1 MLKQP
6 KSYTKLI
13 KLDKLLFLFTAL
25 LIWQCASIKAPPGG
39 PVDVTPPEILSV
51 DPQSGT
57 TNLDIRKIR
66 IEFSEYMDENSSGV
80 ETHSITCQE
89 QRLLNYDEAHNV
101 AQEPTVRQDTRFSAA
116 INVSWTSESSASSFE
131 VCASFASTSLHSRL
145 KSFVVLH
152 GSFMRARQ
160 E

>member
-1 MLKQP
+1 ML
-6 KSYTKLI
+6 TI
-13 KLDKLLFLFTAL
+13 DECDKCIQMLWKAVDFSFLAKRRADLLGNLAQTARQWFCL
-25 LIWQCASIKAPPGG
+25 KRQTQRATCNWPPGG
-39 PVDVTPPEILSV
+39 FQISFPDRPC
-51 DPQSGT
+51 
-57 TNLDIRKIR
+57 K
-66 IEFSEYMDENSSGV
+66 YMDENSSGV